1 MRNHAFGLWAGA
13 AIAAAMAVSLPGAS
27 ALAAGGVE
35 AGVLTCKGVPG
46 SGTSYLIFSSRDMDC
61 TYNSVYGEER
71 YRATAGIGLGA
82 DLGFKK
88 EEWVAFSVIGG
99 TSDVK
104 PEAHSLAG
112 TYLGARAS
120 ASWGVGGGAAVLAG
134 GGSKNISLQPLAL
147 EANTGFGAAGGLA
160 YLTLKPAVN

>member
-1 MRNHAFGLWAGA
+1 MRKHELGVWAGA
-13 AIAAAMAVSLPGAS
+13 ALAAAMAVSLPGAS

-46 SGTSYLIFSSRDMDC
+46 SGVSCLVFSSRDMDC
-61 TYNSVYGEER
+61 TYKSVHGEER

-82 DLGFKK
+82 DLGFKR

-99 TSDVK
+99 TSDVA

-120 ASWGVGGGAAVLAG
+120 ASWGVGAGAAVLAG
-134 GGSKNISLQPLAL
+134 GGGKSVSLQPLAL
-147 EANTGFGAAGGLA
+147 EANTGVGAMGGLA
-160 YLTLKPAVN
+160 YLTLEPAPN